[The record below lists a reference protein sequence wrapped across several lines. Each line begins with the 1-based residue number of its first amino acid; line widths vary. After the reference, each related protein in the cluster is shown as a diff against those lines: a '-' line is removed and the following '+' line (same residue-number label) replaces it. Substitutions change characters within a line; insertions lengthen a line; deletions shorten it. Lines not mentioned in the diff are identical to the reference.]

1 MTTLS
6 MPISEVE
13 KRQTF
18 HIHVS
23 RDVLVCI
30 GEDCFDLFESL
41 LNPLSFLIAHSLALV
56 CPLQPRPKVSH
67 SSTISLYPIL
77 RMPFQI
83 LLHTLRPRDR
93 VLEKRHRLHESLIRL
108 GATEAQEATP
118 SRTEALAAQT

>member
-41 LNPLSFLIAHSLALV
+41 LNLLSFLIAHSFALV

-67 SSTISLYPIL
+67 RSTISLYPIL
-77 RMPFQI
+77 RMPFQV
-83 LLHTLRPRDR
+83 LLHPLRARDR
-93 VLEKRHRLHESLIRL
+93 VLEKRHRLHQPLVGL
-108 GATEAQEATP
+108 GATEAQK
-118 SRTEALAAQT
+118 ALP